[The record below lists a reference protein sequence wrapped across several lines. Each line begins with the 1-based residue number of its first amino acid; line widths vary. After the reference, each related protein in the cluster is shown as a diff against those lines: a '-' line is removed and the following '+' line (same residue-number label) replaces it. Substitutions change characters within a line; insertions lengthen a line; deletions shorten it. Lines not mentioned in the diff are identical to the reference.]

1 MPRWSFDLVTRSGPR
16 VITPRHG
23 KQPSESA
30 VRGGAD
36 QISLKA
42 DRRSAPLVRQGRDC
56 RINFLDCRLS
66 AAYVRDMFYSGPR
79 EGCVFQGSDA
89 RYQGSEIDEAW
100 VLRMRRGVNKM
111 TTNDDK

>member
-16 VITPRHG
+16 VITPRYG
-23 KQPSESA
+23 KEPSESV

-42 DRRSAPLVRQGRDC
+42 DRRSAPLVRQGRDY

-66 AAYVRDMFYSGPR
+66 AVYVRDMFYSGPR
-79 EGCVFQGSDA
+79 ERCVSVRDRVRVSRMSDMDQKPLESG
-89 RYQGSEIDEAW
+89 R
-100 VLRMRRGVNKM
+100 
-111 TTNDDK
+111 NDDF